1 MAGNPYKTY
10 AEDYYS
16 FHEPEEG
23 VHKTLAGHDVIIKLN
38 GYDVGRAQSISGTR
52 DFGIEQVMEIGSMK
66 PQEFVPL
73 RFSGS
78 LTLERYFVRN
88 DDLLKILKNRNISFD
103 LSKEGLILLHS
114 VTGFEIEIRDKYT
127 HKLIRKYEK
136 CVFSSTD
143 ETIAAAGI
151 AGERA
156 TIIYADARGDDSDL
170 SASASA
176 GVGVGVS

>member
-1 MAGNPYKTY
+1 MVGNPYETY
-10 AEDYYS
+10 TEDYYS
-16 FHEPEEG
+16 YHTTAAGG

-38 GYDVGRAQSISGTR
+38 GYEVGRAQSISGTR

-88 DDLLKILKNRNISFD
+88 DDLLKILKNRNIPFD

-127 HKLIRKYEK
+127 SKLIRAYEN

-156 TIIYADARGDDSDL
+156 TIVYSEARGDTEETT
-170 SASASA
+170 
-176 GVGVGVS
+176 